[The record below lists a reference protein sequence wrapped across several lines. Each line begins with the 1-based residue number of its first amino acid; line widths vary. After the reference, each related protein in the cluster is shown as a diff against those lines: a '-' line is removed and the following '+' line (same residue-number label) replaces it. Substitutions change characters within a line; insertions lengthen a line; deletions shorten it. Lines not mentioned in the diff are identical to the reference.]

1 MTVLILWTLA
11 IAVLTAIACAL
22 CGTFLVVKR
31 EAFVSEGL
39 SHAVLP
45 GILVAFLIFQDRG
58 SPLLILSAAL
68 AGLVMVLLVQAICRA
83 GLVDRDAALGIV
95 FASLF
100 SVGIILSSLHLRNV
114 HFHAHC
120 IIDGNLANAPL
131 TEFHVAGMNLGPK
144 SFVIMSATVV
154 SLLLFI
160 AAFFKELKLMV
171 FDETLSR
178 MLGFRP
184 RILHTLW
191 LALVSV
197 TTVAAFETAGT
208 ILVVALMIAP
218 PAAANLFTKRLGEML
233 VVSVVIAVASAIL
246 GVALALALDI
256 SHAGPIAFF
265 AGMLFLGSAIVAPR
279 RGFLTAAVKRRRQRA
294 ELFRQILIASLRD
307 SGSQSR
313 EELFAG
319 ATWTRRQF
327 QNALSACL
335 SEGSVAAHGS
345 RVQLQ
350 RS

>member
-68 AGLVMVLLVQAICRA
+68 AGLIMVLLVQAICRA

-131 TEFHVAGMNLGPK
+131 TEFHVAGVNLGPK
-144 SFVIMSATVV
+144 SFVIMAATVV
-154 SLLLFI
+154 SLLVFI
-160 AAFFKELKLMV
+160 VAFYKELKLMV

-178 MLGFRP
+178 TLGFRP
-184 RILHTLW
+184 KILHTVW

-218 PAAANLFTKRLGEML
+218 PAAANLFTKRLAEML
-233 VVSVVIAVASAIL
+233 AVSVVLAVASAIL
-246 GVALALALDI
+246 GVALGLALDI

-265 AGMLFLGSAIVAPR
+265 AGMLFLGSAVVAPR
-279 RGFLTAAVKRRRQRA
+279 RGFLTASLKRRNQRA
-294 ELFRQILIASLRD
+294 ELFRQVLLASLRE
-307 SGSQSR
+307 SGAQSH
-313 EELFAG
+313 EELFAS

-327 QNALSACL
+327 QNVLSTCIA
-335 SEGSVAAHGS
+335 EGSVTANGS
-345 RVQLQ
+345 TFALHQ
-350 RS
+350 S